1 MKKAIFS
8 LLLMAASVIGAS
20 AQGSATTAQ
29 NPQDVDVLYAKNLL
43 AVGTEAPAFPALKK
57 GTWTVLDFWA
67 TWCPDCRR
75 EIPTVKEMFQK
86 YGTRAKFIG
95 VSMDTDKQ
103 KLDNYTQANGVE
115 WEQYSEFKKW
125 KETQISKDY
134 HISWIPTVYVI
145 DPQGNVA
152 LATVMSEKVAAYL
165 TSVFPDC
172 E

>member
-8 LLLMAASVIGAS
+8 LLLMAASVIGAN

-43 AVGTEAPAFPALKK
+43 AVGTEAPTFPALKK

-115 WEQYSEFKKW
+115 
-125 KETQISKDY
+125 
-134 HISWIPTVYVI
+134 
-145 DPQGNVA
+145 
-152 LATVMSEKVAAYL
+152 
-165 TSVFPDC
+165 
-172 E
+172 

>member
-134 HISWIPTVYVI
+134 KIPWLPTMYLISPEGKVVYTTV
-145 DPQGNVA
+145 
-152 LATVMSEKVAAYL
+152 LAERMAKKLAEIFPEK
-165 TSVFPDC
+165 
-172 E
+172 